1 MLLGMLVK
9 GRVDIVSMCL
19 QIGEVVV
26 EQVLLDLGLV
36 SSYSDSEFPFLWD
49 G

>member
-1 MLLGMLVK
+1 MLQGMLVM
-9 GRVDIVSMCL
+9 GRVDIVSVCL

-36 SSYSDSEFPFLWD
+36 SSYGDSELPFL
-49 G
+49 